1 MHVNVFDSR
10 KNDVSLQKI
19 GGTRQFENKFS
30 LRSFAQSL
38 QQIGGTRQFESKLS
52 LRSFAKTLYPKAV
65 PLTPNLI
72 YWKRYKY
79 VYIT

>member
-19 GGTRQFENKFS
+19 GGTRQFESNLS

-38 QQIGGTRQFESKLS
+38 QKIGGTRQFESNLS
-52 LRSFAKTLYPKAV
+52 LRLLALSLYKKGSKMPC
-65 PLTPNLI
+65 
-72 YWKRYKY
+72 
-79 VYIT
+79 